1 MSKTILGN
9 TRRVQGG
16 DLIPPTVPTGL
27 YQSGRTLSNITMSW
41 NASTE
46 AGGSTPITYQ
56 LTRDNTIIYT
66 GTGLT
71 YGFTTTENK
80 EYDFAVR
87 AIDSLGNT
95 SAYSAV
101 YVGYTS
107 WAGVSYSSSG
117 GPASYLYYRVNS
129 NSTQMVNI
137 MQFILFSSTGGGGTR
152 YPDPYS
158 TSATTPTGYAWGA
171 GYYYSYI
178 YEPWKLGDGLYYTS
192 WFTLGITAASDAW
205 AAVQLPSAV
214 VARSMR
220 FGCNPGFCDDDNAT
234 IQGSN
239 DGLSWTTIGTV
250 SHMSTGDHS
259 DYSFKT
265 INL

>member
-16 DLIPPTVPTGL
+16 DLIPPTVPHGL

-41 NASTE
+41 NASTD

-56 LTRDNTIIYT
+56 LKRDSTIIYT

-95 SAYSAV
+95 SAYSALV
-101 YVGYTS
+101 VGYTS

-129 NSTQMVNI
+129 NSTQRVYI
-137 MQFILFSSTGGGGTR
+137 LQFILFSSTGGGGTR
-152 YPDPYS
+152 YPNPYS
-158 TSATTPTGYAWGA
+158 TSATTPTGYTWSEGYKYSANYPAW
-171 GYYYSYI
+171 
-178 YEPWKLGDGLYYTS
+178 EMGDSSANSG
-192 WFTLGITAASDAW
+192 WWTLGSHAASDAW
-205 AAVQLPSAV
+205 ARVQLPSAV

-220 FGCNPGFCDDDNAT
+220 FGCNPRFTDDDNAT

-239 DGLSWTTIGTV
+239 DGSSWTTIGTV
-250 SHMSTGDHS
+250 SHMSTGDHAT
-259 DYSFKT
+259 YTYKI